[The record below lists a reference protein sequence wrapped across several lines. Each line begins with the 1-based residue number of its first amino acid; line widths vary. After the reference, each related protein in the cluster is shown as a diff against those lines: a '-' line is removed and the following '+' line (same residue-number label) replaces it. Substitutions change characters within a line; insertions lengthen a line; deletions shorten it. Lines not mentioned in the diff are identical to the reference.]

1 MSDTEEPVAIFEEV
15 VEDKPIEEVAVV
27 EDVAVKGKPKKAK
40 KEISPERREQ
50 LRQNLIKGRATSLAN
65 RKKKAEAK
73 GTFKKVKTIEE
84 EESEER
90 ALDIAK
96 ARIADAES
104 KKEQR
109 ETAKTARAEAKEAKS
124 LALELRKE
132 LDELKSERAASKA
145 RKAAIK
151 ADADAAA
158 KKHAEEV
165 ATIEANKPKKPVV
178 KPTPTGRDLI
188 RLMRGL

>member
-15 VEDKPIEEVAVV
+15 VEDKPTEEVAVV
-27 EDVAVKGKPKKAK
+27 EDVAVKKPKKAK
-40 KEISPERREQ
+40 KEITPERREQ

-90 ALDIAK
+90 ALNVAK
-96 ARIADAES
+96 VRIADAES

-109 ETAKTARAEAKEAKS
+109 ETAKKARAEAKEAKS